1 MANIQIPVLFDMSGD
16 TIVFGEE
23 GTGDFLSSHL
33 DFVLDMTTEANGI
46 SLTAADISSSIL
58 VGDQDTGDSI
68 FYSGGTS
75 GSVGVDNLCNR
86 IAKAI
91 TRGKLVHLPK
101 TGNTSNSGI
110 PMGGRA
116 NLYDSNGVYTE
127 NGNNDIYAIKYFSSI
142 APIGDEQ
149 MLGEAMA
156 RVASVHLVG
165 SPLSAGIFQDKTQ
178 VQTDLETPS
187 SHTFDGGNTAFYNAL
202 AVQLSKVL
210 GGSKSSAPM
219 NAGKLLS
226 GITDINFDIDNLTNL
241 VREAALTNKALTTSP
256 GSANAA
262 QLDNHNVGAIHG
274 YSTGN
279 QWENDADPTTGKRN
293 HIGSN
298 STTNVD
304 GTTTLDGPWI
314 QFDAGEQVVVS
325 HLKLWGNGNYEGGHA
340 RASAPKKF
348 SILKSDDGT
357 NWTTVKSYDFPSL
370 IPLLHAGATG
380 FRGDPFTAG
389 YYWSGS
395 SSRNFEINLDPFV
408 RTRYIRMHIEE
419 ACDRYFECNEFQI
432 IGVLD
437 SQGTDYERAPTSAT
451 CEFNI
456 SDVTFD
462 VAQTNIC
469 RYGSGGGNHQYTT
482 SALNRPQGRNYFSGS
497 PNGVVGQ
504 NSDNAFDGH
513 KTGQH
518 GHNMSSSFTTD
529 GVWITT
535 PDTGHNSI
543 GKLWIPK
550 EQITNS
556 NVNQGGPYFG
566 IDLGAQ
572 IYGATTSDVSN
583 AKWAVA
589 SSKWYG
595 NGHYNNHGGNPRN
608 YTIYYSHDRHNWTI
622 AKQVTQ
628 PASSTTTDWPSANV
642 ANEDI
647 FDKIIV
653 ARYWMFQVNAI
664 WKDAT
669 GCTVGEWELFG
680 QTLANTTG
688 ATVVPNTDPP
698 LDASGTS
705 VPALKSIFEQLMNV
719 PGRALL
725 VTAEDDG
732 VGGDVI
738 GQTTPD
744 PASLGDT
751 VSTILNT
758 NTTTNSILGMTVMP
772 NGDIYTSG
780 RNTHNI
786 YKITAAGVLSEY
798 TSNNGQTNVD
808 GTIGVDAVT
817 IPTGYGICNDGTSLY
832 ICCWYYHVVKK
843 VNLSTGV
850 VSTLAGTFGTAST
863 TNTDSNFNKPS
874 GICIDS
880 AKENLYVAS
889 WQDGRIKKI
898 TISTGAVTYIAGG
911 PPNNSQWLGTGAGAG
926 FWRPTTITIDSTDTF
941 LWISNREGNLS
952 KLEISTGEHTIPGF
966 ATNGGVG
973 SNGNAVYTLTPQE
986 TTDYRTIAIDPTDT
1000 YIYYCT
1006 PHKVKRWNIST
1017 ETLEDFAGHD
1027 TETGLVEGSLTDA
1040 RFDMSFGEHLVLAFD
1055 NEWNIYIA
1063 HRSTNGGGK
1072 LAISRINQIGGGSPQ
1087 DILSKARTNT
1097 SGFPFI
1103 TGDKLVVYLRPKI
1116 NFAAQTF
1123 PEQHSEALVGFPDTV
1138 GFNVP
1143 VYNIADSA
1151 GSITSQTY
1159 SQSSAQDTTMFAFE
1173 QAMDGT
1179 GVTGTEYFTTAGNTY
1194 NNTTGVHTGAGQ
1206 TTNVDGSTTLD
1217 GEWGQV
1223 DIGVSTFVKELT
1235 LTTNNPYVNR
1245 MPTEFRLLGS
1255 TDGTNWKTMIHET
1268 GIPTGWTHTTPRTY
1282 ENLVAKPYRYYR
1294 YVVITID
1301 SPNGNADAR
1310 TSLGHFNLKG
1320 SLATEAFIRVGGKA
1334 GIPGFQPIAQA
1345 VQDISG
1351 LVTNFTA
1358 TAQNIQDAFP
1368 GKSVAGDE
1376 SEVLKWGWMGSANSD
1391 SLTLDTTDISDPT
1404 TIDLHIWKITITL

>member
-1 MANIQIPVLFDMSGD
+1 MANIQLPVLFDMSGD
-16 TIVFGEE
+16 TIVFGED
-23 GTGDFLSSHL
+23 GTGDFLNSHL
-33 DFVLDMTTEANGI
+33 DFILDMTTEANGI

-68 FYSGGTS
+68 FYSGGSS
-75 GSVGVDNLCNR
+75 GSIGVDNLCNR

-91 TRGKLVHLPK
+91 TRGKLIHLPK
-101 TGNTSNSGI
+101 SGNTSNSGI

-116 NLYDSNGVYTE
+116 NLYDLNGVWTE

-187 SHTFDGGNTAFYNAL
+187 SHTFNGGNTAFYNAL

-219 NAGKLLS
+219 NAGKLLA

-241 VREAALTNKALTTSP
+241 VREAALTSKALTTSP
-256 GSANAA
+256 GSASPEL
-262 QLDNHNVGAIHG
+262 LDNNNVGAIHG
-274 YSTGN
+274 YNTGI
-279 QWENDADPTTGKRN
+279 QWETTANATTGHRN
-293 HIGSN
+293 HTGSN

-304 GTTTLDGPWI
+304 GATTLDGPWI

-340 RASAPKKF
+340 RSPAPKKF

-357 NWTTVKSYDFPSL
+357 NWTTVKSYDFQSH

-380 FRGDPFTAG
+380 FRGDYFSAG
-389 YYWSGS
+389 YFWSGT

-408 RTRYIRMHIEE
+408 RARYIRMHIEE
-419 ACDRYFECNEFQI
+419 AFDRAFECNEFQI
-432 IGVLD
+432 VGVLD
-437 SQGTDYERAPTSAT
+437 SNGTDYERAPTSTT

-462 VAQTNIC
+462 VAQTNVC
-469 RYGSGGGNHQYTT
+469 RYVSGGDYYTT
-482 SALNRPQGRNYFSGS
+482 SGLSRTQGRNTFSGT
-497 PNGVVGQ
+497 PNDGVQ
-504 NSDNAFDGH
+504 QTSDSAFDSH
-513 KTGQH
+513 KSGQH
-518 GHNMSSSFTTD
+518 GHGMTTSFTTD

-535 PDTGHNSI
+535 PSADHNYI

-572 IYGATTSDVSN
+572 IYGTTTSDVSN

-595 NGHYNNHGGNPRN
+595 NGMYNNYGQNPRN
-608 YTIYYSHDRHNWTI
+608 YTIYYSHDRENWTI

-628 PASSTTTDWPSANV
+628 PASSTTTDWPSAGV

-653 ARYWMFQVNAI
+653 ARYWMFQINAI
-664 WKDAT
+664 WKEAT
-669 GCTVGEWELFG
+669 AAYVGEWELFG

-725 VTAEDDG
+725 VSAEDQG
-732 VGGDVI
+732 NGGDVI

-744 PASLGDT
+744 PASLGNT
-751 VSTILNT
+751 VSTISNS
-758 NTTTNSILGMTVMP
+758 NTTTNTILGITVMP
-772 NGDIYTSG
+772 NGDIYASG

-798 TSNNGQTNVD
+798 TSDNGQTNVD

-863 TNTDSNFNKPS
+863 GEDSNFNKPS

-880 AKENLYVAS
+880 AKENLYVTE
-889 WQDGRIKKI
+889 WQTGRIKKI
-898 TISTGAVTYIAGG
+898 NISTGAVTFIAGG
-911 PPNNSQWLGTGAGAG
+911 SSGQWLGTGSAAG
-926 FWRPTTITIDSTDTF
+926 FWRPTTIAIDSTDTY

-952 KLEISTGEHTIPGF
+952 KLEISTGEATIPGF

-973 SNGNAVYTLTPQE
+973 TNGGSVYTLTPQE

-1006 PHKVKRWNIST
+1006 PHKVRRWNIST
-1017 ETLEDFAGHD
+1017 ETVEDFAGHG

-1040 RFDMSFGEHLVLAFD
+1040 RFDMSFGEYLVLAFD

-1063 HRSTNGGGK
+1063 HRSSHGGGK
-1072 LAISRINQIGGGSPQ
+1072 TAISRINQIGGGSPQ
-1087 DILSKARTNT
+1087 DIISKPRTKT
-1097 SGFPFI
+1097 TGFPFI

-1116 NFAAQTF
+1116 VFATQTF
-1123 PEQHSEALVGFPDTV
+1123 PEQHSESLVGFPDTV

-1143 VYNIADSA
+1143 VYNIADST

-1159 SQSSAQDTTMFAFE
+1159 SESSSQGAGWGFA
-1173 QAMDGT
+1173 AAVDGT
-1179 GVTGTEYFTTAGNTY
+1179 GVAGQPYFTTAGGTY
-1194 NNTTGVHTGAGQ
+1194 NNTTGVHEGAGQ

-1223 DIGVSTFVKELT
+1223 DIGVNTFVKELA
-1235 LTTNNPYVNR
+1235 LTTNNTYNFR
-1245 MPTEFRLLGS
+1245 SPTEFRLLGS
-1255 TDGTNWKTMIHET
+1255 ADGTNWKTMIHET
-1268 GIPTGWTHTTPRTY
+1268 GIATWLDDTPRTY
-1282 ENLVAKPYRYYR
+1282 QNLVATPYRYYR

-1301 SPNGNADAR
+1301 SVHGNSDLR

-1320 SLATEAFIRVGGKA
+1320 SLTSEASIRVGGKA
-1334 GIPGFQPIAQA
+1334 AIPGFQPIAQA

-1368 GKSVAGDE
+1368 GKSIAGDE
-1376 SEVLKWGWMGSANSD
+1376 SEPLKWGWVGSANSD
-1391 SLTLDTTDISDPT
+1391 SLTLDTTDMNDPT
-1404 TIDLHIWKITITL
+1404 SIDLHIWKITITL